1 MASPIQLRADEAI
14 SRLSFVQCMSFG
26 LSSWMNGTQNVL
38 TRNRLNKRPRG
49 LGNFPCARRRTS
61 HIVISAS
68 RGEARGGGS
77 GEREV
82 SSPSVE
88 EWQELIVEF
97 EERHK
102 QAQSGV
108 APSSLDSDGED
119 DEDDPYLKPPEGRP
133 LGRENPA
140 LYEQLP
146 VVESAMM
153 TAATAV
159 MWFYGRVIRLD
170 SLIMLFYPLPGFYIM
185 MRWGPYYG
193 NITALTSCMLIMG
206 LLGPL
211 YGTSYVL
218 NTGLLAF
225 AFGNALWY
233 RWHWLLAILAGSF
246 AKLVGIV
253 LQIALT
259 SALLHYNAWAIIGNQ
274 VKGLVDGIGTTVC
287 RVLGRSAFVG
297 PSISQVQFWVV
308 VFLALHSAFHVVFTH
323 LSSTMILDRLYD
335 DGKLKRAPRMVPFL
349 YWLKARVREKKLAAH
364 GHPMYQASRLSKK
377 KK

>member
-1 MASPIQLRADEAI
+1 M
-14 SRLSFVQCMSFG
+14 
-26 LSSWMNGTQNVL
+26 
-38 TRNRLNKRPRG
+38 
-49 LGNFPCARRRTS
+49 
-61 HIVISAS
+61 
-68 RGEARGGGS
+68 
-77 GEREV
+77 
-82 SSPSVE
+82 E
-88 EWQELIVEF
+88 EWHELIAEF
-97 EERHK
+97 EERHER
-102 QAQSGV
+102 AQSMG
-108 APSSLDSDGED
+108 AASALNSDGED

-159 MWFYGRVIRLD
+159 MWYFGRVLRLD

-193 NITALTSCMLIMG
+193 NITALTSCMLILG

-211 YGTSYVL
+211 YGVSYVL

-233 RWHWLLAILAGSF
+233 QWHWVFAILAGAF

-253 LQIALT
+253 LQLVLT
-259 SALLHYNAWAIIGNQ
+259 SGLLHYNAWTMIGNQ
-274 VKGLVDGIGTTVC
+274 VKGLLDGIGSTVC
-287 RVLGRSAFVG
+287 RVLGRSSFVG
-297 PSISQVQFWVV
+297 PSVSKVQFWVV
-308 VFLALHSAFHVVFTH
+308 IFLALHSAFHVLFTH

-335 DGKLKRAPRMVPFL
+335 DGMLKRAPRLVPFL
-349 YWLKARVREKKLAAH
+349 NWLKARVREKNLTAQD
-364 GHPMYQASRLSKK
+364 HPMFLASRLSKK